1 MDEPTADIQTSMAQP
16 TAVARPVQFKDLGSR
31 IISTPTGLIGSA
43 IVVGMLV
50 LAVIGPLVAPFDPE
64 TASPGNQ
71 MRPPDGEHLMGTDI
85 NGMDVFSRVIAA
97 PRTDVT
103 IAVLGT
109 LGAVVLG
116 VPLGAIAGYFRS
128 PLTGVLL
135 RVSDVV
141 QSFPVFLLGMA
152 LVVAIGQ
159 DVRNVILVIA
169 LINAPI
175 YVRLTRSQALVLR
188 ERQFVEAARSLG
200 GSAGQVLVRHIVPNA
215 IGPALANVSVTI
227 GFSILL
233 TAGLSFVGAGV
244 RIPTPEWGSM
254 IAVGAENIYTGVW
267 WTSVFPGIALATAV
281 LGFALL
287 GDAVTAARKAL
298 AS

>member
-1 MDEPTADIQTSMAQP
+1 MDEPTADIQTSMSQP
-16 TAVARPVQFKDLGSR
+16 IAVTRPVQIKDLGR
-31 IISTPTGLIGSA
+31 HVISKPTGLIGAA
-43 IVVGMLV
+43 IVLGMLV
-50 LAVIGPLVAPFDPE
+50 LAGIGPLVAPYNPE
-64 TASPGNQ
+64 RASPGNQ

-97 PRTDVT
+97 PRTDVS

-109 LGAVVLG
+109 LGAVLLG

-128 PLTGVLL
+128 PLTGLLL

-200 GSAGQVLVRHIVPNA
+200 GSAAQVLARHIVPNA
-215 IGPALANVSVTI
+215 VGPALANVSVTI

-267 WTSVFPGIALATAV
+267 WTSLFPGLALATAV

-298 AS
+298 T